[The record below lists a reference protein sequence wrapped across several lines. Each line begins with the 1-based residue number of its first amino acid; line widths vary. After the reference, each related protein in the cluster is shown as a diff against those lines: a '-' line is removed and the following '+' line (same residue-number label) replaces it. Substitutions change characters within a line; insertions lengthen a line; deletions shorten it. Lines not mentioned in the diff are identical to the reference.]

1 MIEVFVVVDVDAE
14 VEKSVDVVSVT
25 ILVSAAIVGG
35 VGAIFMM
42 LGLVSDMVEDLIDVV
57 V

>member
-1 MIEVFVVVDVDAE
+1 MIEDFVVVEAEAE

-25 ILVSAAIVGG
+25 MFVNAAIVGG
-35 VGAIFMM
+35 VGAILIM
-42 LGLVSDMVEDLIDVV
+42 LGRVSDTVEDLIDVV